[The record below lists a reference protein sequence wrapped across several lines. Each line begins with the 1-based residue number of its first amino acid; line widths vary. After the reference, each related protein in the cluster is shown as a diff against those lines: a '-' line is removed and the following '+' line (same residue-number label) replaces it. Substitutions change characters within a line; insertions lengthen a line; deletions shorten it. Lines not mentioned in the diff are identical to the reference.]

1 MAPTRELA
9 QQIEKEVKA
18 FSRSSKGFKTAI
30 VVGGAN
36 MGDQARARRLHAHP
50 SLLQLQCLPLA
61 AYGAYC
67 RRRLRQQAPAAATEP
82 ATAAAAVRVG

>member
-18 FSRSSKGFKTAI
+18 FSRSSKGFKASI

-36 MGDQARARRLHAHP
+36 MGDQVGFSAVSAASWSALP
-50 SLLQLQCLPLA
+50 SPSSF
-61 AYGAYC
+61 
-67 RRRLRQQAPAAATEP
+67 RKRPP
-82 ATAAAAVRVG
+82 